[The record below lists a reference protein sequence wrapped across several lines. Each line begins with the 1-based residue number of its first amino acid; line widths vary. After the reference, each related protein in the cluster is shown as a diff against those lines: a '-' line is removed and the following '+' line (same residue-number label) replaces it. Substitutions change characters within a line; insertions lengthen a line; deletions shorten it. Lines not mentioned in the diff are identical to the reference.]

1 LKRLL
6 LLAIAGLVIL
16 AVPAYADPGPSDE
29 VVIQFGTCD
38 DGLTVVSAHNT
49 QDMELGYLIRIDG
62 QIVEEGRLAPGER
75 VERMYE
81 VKLDESH
88 FFRIRLGLTGDGA
101 YFSTEGTT
109 DRTNCPS
116 ESPSPSPST
125 STSPPPTS
133 SSPPPTSTSPTSSQ
147 GGSHSGTSSPTT
159 SVRGESGSR
168 SPGGT
173 GGTAF
178 TGSDNVPWLIA
189 GTLGLLFVGAS
200 ALRISS
206 RRKDGN

>member
-75 VERMYE
+75 VERTYE
-81 VKLDESH
+81 VKLGESH

-109 DRTNCPS
+109 DRTHCPS
-116 ESPSPSPST
+116 ESPSPSP

-133 SSPPPTSTSPTSSQ
+133 SSPPPTSTSSTSSQ

-168 SPGGT
+168 SAGGT
-173 GGTAF
+173 SGTAF
-178 TGSDNVPWLIA
+178 TGSDHVPWLIA
-189 GTLGLLFVGAS
+189 WTLGLLIVGTS